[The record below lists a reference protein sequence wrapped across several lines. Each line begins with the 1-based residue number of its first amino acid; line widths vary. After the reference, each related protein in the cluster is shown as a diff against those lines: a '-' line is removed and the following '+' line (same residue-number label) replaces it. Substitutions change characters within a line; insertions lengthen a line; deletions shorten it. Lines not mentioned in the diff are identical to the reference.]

1 MEWNIIWV
9 DILFRTL
16 SVCTHIW
23 HVLWSSLLG
32 SNYPTCPDHHFLFFK
47 WTISLRWSVCQ
58 SVLKLETFG
67 CATSLTPTRHKKQ
80 TIQRQLKIFFF
91 EDCFWFELFID
102 FSAKGLPI
110 SCSSTPVTCITKLFR
125 KTPGGRW
132 RQAGTAARWV
142 GDAPRNIS
150 KLSHPEVRRAAAPL
164 HPIRDGPLR
173 VRNEVITPYL
183 YISGNGAHL
192 VAFCSFFLL
201 NEMQGVVLQEVRRSE
216 PSEQSWP
223 AGFIHHVQTGIWS
236 FRWCCFPFA
245 MLVLPAS
252 KFDIK
257 KHVA

>member
-1 MEWNIIWV
+1 MSKRFETWNIRLRDVSHTNPPQKADHPKTTQDFFFSRIVSDLSFSLIFLPKDCQFLVRQPPWLASRNFFGKRQV
-9 DILFRTL
+9 DAE
-16 SVCTHIW
+16 
-23 HVLWSSLLG
+23 G
-32 SNYPTCPDHHFLFFK
+32 
-47 WTISLRWSVCQ
+47 
-58 SVLKLETFG
+58 KLERLQDELGMPQGIYQNSATPKFG
-67 CATSLTPTRHKKQ
+67 
-80 TIQRQLKIFFF
+80 
-91 EDCFWFELFID
+91 E
-102 FSAKGLPI
+102 
-110 SCSSTPVTCITKLFR
+110 
-125 KTPGGRW
+125 
-132 RQAGTAARWV
+132 
-142 GDAPRNIS
+142 
-150 KLSHPEVRRAAAPL
+150 PL
-164 HPIRDGPLR
+164 HHSTRYEMGPLR

-252 KFDIK
+252 KFDIQ